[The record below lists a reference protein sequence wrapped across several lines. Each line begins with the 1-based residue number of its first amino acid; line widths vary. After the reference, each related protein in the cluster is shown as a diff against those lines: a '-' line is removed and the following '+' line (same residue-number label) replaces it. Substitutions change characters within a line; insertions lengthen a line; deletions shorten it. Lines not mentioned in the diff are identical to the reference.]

1 VIASSRTAQTIDRAV
16 EGYAATD
23 ATFASTREFA
33 DGTLNSS
40 TSFGKGSIAFAV
52 NGAPFGSQKIGL
64 NQSIAVGSG
73 NNAFAGFNDRSG
85 RFAAAVGRQKTADD
99 GINNGVK

>member
-1 VIASSRTAQTIDRAV
+1 V

-33 DGTLNSS
+33 DVTLDSS

-52 NGAPFGSQKIGL
+52 NGAPFGSQKIG
-64 NQSIAVGSG
+64 
-73 NNAFAGFNDRSG
+73 FNRVDR
-85 RFAAAVGRQKTADD
+85 RRQRKQRLC
-99 GINNGVK
+99 GIQRSQRSLRRRRRPPKDRRRRDRQRR